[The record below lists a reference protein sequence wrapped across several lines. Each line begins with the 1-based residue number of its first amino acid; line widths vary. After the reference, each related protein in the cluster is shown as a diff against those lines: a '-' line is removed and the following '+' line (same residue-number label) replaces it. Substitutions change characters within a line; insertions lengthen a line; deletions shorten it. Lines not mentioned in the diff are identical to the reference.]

1 MYINGKKIISEEE
14 IQNVFNVSQSTVRR
28 WYSEGLK
35 HFQVKKKNYVF
46 EDEFENYLRGIS
58 KWVVLIWKSIAK

>member
-1 MYINGKKIISEEE
+1 MDINGKKVISEEE
-14 IQNVFNVSQSTVRR
+14 IQSTFKVLQSTVRR
-28 WYSEGLK
+28 WYTEGLK

-58 KWVVLIWKSIAK
+58 K